1 MKHPPHHGR
10 QLADDASRRGLA
22 AAAIIALA
30 SGLLTACSCESAR
43 ARRRSSGT
51 STRTPAAR
59 RKVAANCSTDQ
70 YTITTQVL
78 PQDANE
84 QRDPAGPAARR
95 PGLGHRHHEHRPPVH
110 RGVLERRLPGPAPA
124 EPAGQAEPAVVQE
137 RRPTAA
143 TWDGKLV
150 VAPFWS
156 NTQVLW
162 YRKSFV
168 QKAGIDMSK
177 PVTWD
182 QIINAAAENGG
193 KVAVQSNKYEGYV
206 VWINALI
213 SGAGGE
219 IATDTSKGLDM
230 KLEINSPA
238 GEKAAAVIEK
248 LAHSPAA
255 PADLSVAQEG
265 QAGTTFATPQ
275 GSFMVNWTYIY
286 NNYEATDPGFNK
298 DIGYTRYPETV
309 QGEPSRPPYGG
320 IGLGVSTYSN
330 HVDDAMQAVE
340 CLTSPEN
347 QEVNAE
353 ITGNM
358 PASQAGYDSQRQRP
372 AEDLPGAPA
381 EALPAEPR
389 RGSTPHQDAVLERHL
404 RRPPVHVAPAVGRE
418 PVDAGHITD
427 VHRQRPPRKE
437 PAVTTS
443 TATVADAPG
452 GRAYRPQAEE
462 RPIRGRE
469 PARPEA
475 RRPCGHRDA
484 AGDRLADDPGALPLA
499 VPVPADHAER
509 QGVHL
514 VQQLRHG
521 ADRQPVLEG
530 HRQHR
535 DHHGGH
541 RGGRAGHRL
550 RLRHGDAPDHLRPRG
565 DAGPRS

>member
-1 MKHPPHHGR
+1 
-10 QLADDASRRGLA
+10 
-22 AAAIIALA
+22 
-30 SGLLTACSCESAR
+30 
-43 ARRRSSGT
+43 
-51 STRTPAAR
+51 
-59 RKVAANCSTDQ
+59 
-70 YTITTQVL
+70 
-78 PQDANE
+78 
-84 QRDPAGPAARR
+84 
-95 PGLGHRHHEHRPPVH
+95 
-110 RGVLERRLPGPAPA
+110 
-124 EPAGQAEPAVVQE
+124 
-137 RRPTAA
+137 
-143 TWDGKLV
+143 
-150 VAPFWS
+150 
-156 NTQVLW
+156 
-162 YRKSFV
+162 
-168 QKAGIDMSK
+168 MSK

-182 QIINAAAENGG
+182 QIIDAAANNGG

-248 LAHSPAA
+248 LAHSSAA

-265 QAGTTFATPQ
+265 QAGSTFATPQ

-320 IGLGVSTYSN
+320 IGLGVSAYSN
-330 HVDDAMQAVE
+330 HVDEAMQAVE
-340 CLTSPEN
+340 CITSPEN

-358 PASQAGYDSQRQRP
+358 PASQAGYDANGNALQKIYP
-372 AEDLPGAPA
+372 APLLELFQQSLDEAAP
-381 EALPAEPR
+381 R
-389 RGSTPHQDAVLERHL
+389 TSDAVLERHL
-404 RRPPVHVAPAVGRE
+404 RRPPVHVAPTVGCE
-418 PVDAGHITD
+418 LVDAGHLAD

-443 TATVADAPG
+443 TATVTTPKAG
-452 GRAYRPQAEE
+452 GRTGRKPMSDRSTAENRLGQKLVAPAVIVMLLVTAWPMIQALYLSLFRYRLTTP
-462 RPIRGRE
+462 
-469 PARPEA
+469 
-475 RRPCGHRDA
+475 
-484 AGDRLADDPGALPLA
+484 
-499 VPVPADHAER
+499 ER

-530 HRQHR
+530 HRQHG
-535 DHHGGH
+535 DHHGGD
-541 RGGRAGHRL
+541 RGGGAGHRL

-565 DAGPRS
+565 DQDLDPDPLRHHHRGLGVLLAVRLQHQQRVRERWFSGCRGSRRTPTGSAPTGRRCSRSWSPRSGRPPRSCRCCCWPAWRRSRRT